1 MTETNPTIP
10 PERTPT
16 DLVGMESALDRLAVA
31 ERASAREGLED
42 RLFGA
47 SRGVIAQSTDAPAP
61 IRFPVAG
68 CWRLAAAVALLA
80 GAGVL
85 ATAWLTTRPAMTV
98 PAPNGLATETP
109 TAVAEPIN
117 ADDLRGELE
126 DLLASYDA
134 VESADLADASPTSG
148 TFWAENE
155 GLTTEDPIR

>member
-1 MTETNPTIP
+1 
-10 PERTPT
+10 
-16 DLVGMESALDRLAVA
+16 MESALDRLASA
-31 ERASAREGLED
+31 ERASARAGLEN

-47 SRGVIAQSTDAPAP
+47 SRGALAQSTDAPATL
-61 IRFPVAG
+61 RFPAAG
-68 CWRLAAAVALLA
+68 RWRLAAVVALLA

-85 ATAWLTTRPAMTV
+85 ATAWLTTRPVTV
-98 PAPNGLATETP
+98 APPPNQVATEIP
-109 TAVAEPIN
+109 KASDEPID

-126 DLLASYDA
+126 DLLASYDE